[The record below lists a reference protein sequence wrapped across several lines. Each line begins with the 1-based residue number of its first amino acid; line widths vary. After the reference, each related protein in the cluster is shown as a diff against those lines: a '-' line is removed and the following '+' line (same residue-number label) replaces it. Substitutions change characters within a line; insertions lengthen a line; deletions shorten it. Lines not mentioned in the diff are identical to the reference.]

1 VSYVDDLR
9 MGPPVSRC
17 QTCNEVDS
25 GPDTCSRPLCKAVR
39 ELQQRVL
46 VLEYPGGEYDS

>member
-17 QTCNEVDS
+17 QTCGEVDS
-25 GPDTCSRPLCKAVR
+25 GDGTCMRKLCKAVR

-46 VLEYPGGEYDS
+46 VLEMDPGGEDP